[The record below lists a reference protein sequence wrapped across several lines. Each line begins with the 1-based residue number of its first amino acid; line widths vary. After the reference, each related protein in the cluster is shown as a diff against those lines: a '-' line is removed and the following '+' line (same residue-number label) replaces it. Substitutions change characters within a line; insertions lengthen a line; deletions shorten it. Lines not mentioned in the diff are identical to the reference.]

1 MYPWHWPATRRSAWP
16 WPALRP
22 PYGGASI
29 RTLTHDCMRFA
40 SKPCGASKEYL
51 VTNAPATTAPATDAS
66 ARWEDN
72 AEFWVR
78 IIREHRDRYRT
89 ELTDQ
94 AVFAAAGSCQ
104 GLDVLDVGCGE
115 GYMTREIARRGAR
128 QATGIDK
135 SPALIAAARSGS
147 AGQQGIRFGEA
158 DAAALP
164 F

>member
-1 MYPWHWPATRRSAWP
+1 M
-16 WPALRP
+16 
-22 PYGGASI
+22 
-29 RTLTHDCMRFA
+29 
-40 SKPCGASKEYL
+40 
-51 VTNAPATTAPATDAS
+51 TNAPATTAPATDAS

-164 F
+164 PSPTTCSMTCPTSPARSASWPACCGLGAAWSR